1 MVALPKH
8 VIVSI
13 LCFYL
18 PQFLLKLRM
27 WFLYHHVHGYL
38 RVSLPAIWEL
48 LLTKDTA
55 RGVSFQFS
63 VSSSNAEAG
72 RIEGQMTEV

>member
-1 MVALPKH
+1 M
-8 VIVSI
+8 
-13 LCFYL
+13 
-18 PQFLLKLRM
+18 LLTTAIFAKIENVV
-27 WFLYHHVHGYL
+27 LYHHVHGYL

-63 VSSSNAEAG
+63 VSSSNAEAV